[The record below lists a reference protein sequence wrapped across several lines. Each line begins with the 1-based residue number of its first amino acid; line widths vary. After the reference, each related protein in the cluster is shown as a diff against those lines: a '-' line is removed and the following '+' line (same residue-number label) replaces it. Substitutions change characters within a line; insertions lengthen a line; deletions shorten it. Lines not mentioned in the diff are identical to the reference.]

1 MYCKIPSDGYYI
13 ILFIMLKHIL
23 LDEKHAT

>member
-1 MYCKIPSDGYYI
+1 MYCKIQSDGYYI
-13 ILFIMLKHIL
+13 ILFIMFKHIL